1 MSRRILIDARSL
13 DGTPSGVATYS
24 RNLVEHLLAIDS
36 NNRYTVLVR
45 RAIKGQLPEAD
56 NLEILT
62 WPAAPFS
69 WQTLVRLHEPLNA
82 FAPDV
87 VHFLQPVVPLFY
99 RKPVVISVHDVQ
111 PLIRTVR
118 ATGHWSPVAS
128 AVGLAHRR
136 LLPLAF
142 ARSRYVVC
150 PSNWLRDLVVRLF
163 PALAAKTIVVRP
175 GLEANAH
182 APVDAERVVAV
193 RQKHRLE
200 DPYFLYFG
208 AARPNRNIDTL
219 VKAFARLPARVHGAA
234 PHLVLVVRND
244 GYRRDVL
251 ASIAAIKGAGERVR
265 LLGSLEAP
273 ELRALLAGA
282 TALAF
287 PCRHEGFAF
296 PPLEA
301 MALGVP
307 VVAARSG
314 ALPEVLGNAA
324 VFFEPEDPDDLA
336 GHLEQLMSDAELRRV
351 LSERG
356 LERAGDFDWADHA
369 SFLRDIYEDLC

>member
-13 DGTPSGVATYS
+13 DGTPSGVSTYS
-24 RNLVEHLLAIDS
+24 RNLIEHLVAIDS
-36 NNRYTVLVR
+36 VNRYTVLVR
-45 RAIKGQLPEAD
+45 RAVKGMLPEAD
-56 NLEILT
+56 NLEVLT

-99 RKPVVISVHDVQ
+99 RKPVLISVHDVQ

-118 ATGHWSPVAS
+118 SGGHWSPVAS
-128 AVGLAHRR
+128 AVGFAHRR
-136 LLPLAF
+136 MLPVAF
-142 ARSRYVVC
+142 ARARYVVC

-175 GLEANAH
+175 GLEAAAR
-182 APVDAERVVAV
+182 APVDAERIVAV
-193 RQKHRLE
+193 REKHRL
-200 DPYFLYFG
+200 DQPYFIYFG

-219 VKAFARLPARVHGAA
+219 VKAFGLMPPSTDGVA
-234 PHLVLVVRND
+234 PQLVLVVRND
-244 GYRRDVL
+244 GYRRDVQ
-251 ASIAAIKGAGERVR
+251 ASVAALKGAADRVR
-265 LLGSLEAP
+265 LLSSLDAP

-282 TALAF
+282 MALVF

-307 VVAARSG
+307 VIAARSG
-314 ALPEVLGNAA
+314 ALPEVLANAA
-324 VFFEPEDPDDLA
+324 VFFEPEDPVDLA
-336 GHLEQLMSDAELRRV
+336 QHMEGMLTGATLRRV
-351 LSERG
+351 LAQRG
-356 LERAGDFDWADHA
+356 LERAEDYDWSDHA
-369 SFLRDIYEDLC
+369 AFLRDIYEDLC

>member
-24 RNLVEHLLAIDS
+24 RNLIENLIAIDG

-45 RAIKGQLPEAD
+45 RAAKGQVPEAD
-56 NLEILT
+56 NLEVLT

-82 FAPDV
+82 FDPDV

-99 RKPVVISVHDVQ
+99 RKPCLISVHDVQ

-118 ATGHWSPVAS
+118 ATGHWSPTAS
-128 AVGLAHRR
+128 AMGLAHRL

-142 ARSRYVVC
+142 ARARYVIC

-175 GLEANAH
+175 GLEAAAH
-182 APVDAERVVAV
+182 QPVDPERITAV
-193 RQKHRLE
+193 RQKHRLA
-200 DPYFLYFG
+200 DPYFIYFG
-208 AARPNRNIDTL
+208 AARPNRNIGTL
-219 VKAFARLPARVHGAA
+219 ISAFGQMPPRGDGTS

-251 ASIAAIKGAGERVR
+251 AAIAGIKGAADRVR
-265 LLGSLEAP
+265 LLSSLEAP
-273 ELRALLAGA
+273 ELRALLAGSQ
-282 TALAF
+282 ALVF

-307 VVAARSG
+307 VIAARSG
-314 ALPEVLGNAA
+314 ALPEVLGKAA
-324 VFFEPEDPDDLA
+324 VFFEPEDPGDLA
-336 GHLEQLMSDAELRRV
+336 AHMEQLMTDATLRRV
-351 LSERG
+351 LSDRG
-356 LERAGDFDWADHA
+356 LERAGEFDWGDHA
-369 SFLRDIYEDLC
+369 ALLRDIYEDLC